1 MWKKSL
7 PMVIVR
13 AMMSLY
19 RGAKTEVRMESE
31 LSNENVEILR
41 EKVFKMETSISGQVA
56 EDLSQE
62 DQGNGEWFER

>member
-1 MWKKSL
+1 MWKKGL

-41 EKVFKMETSISGQVA
+41 EKVFKMETRISGQVA